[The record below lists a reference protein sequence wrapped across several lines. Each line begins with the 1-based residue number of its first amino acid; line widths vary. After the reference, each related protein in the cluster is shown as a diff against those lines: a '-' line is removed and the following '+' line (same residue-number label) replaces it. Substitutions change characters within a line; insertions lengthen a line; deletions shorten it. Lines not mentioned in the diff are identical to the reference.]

1 MNNKHLC
8 TSFCV
13 YIYFQFSWI
22 YTYEWILGHMVT
34 LCLMFG
40 ETTSF
45 PKQLHHFTFL
55 PAKSEGSNTVHIF
68 YHSCH
73 SGCEMT
79 PHCGFDLHF
88 PSEKGGEGNGNP
100 LQYSCLENPMDRG
113 AWWAAVHGVTKGRT
127 QLSDFTFTFHFHA
140 LEKEMATHS
149 SVLVW
154 RIPGTGAWWVA
165 VYGVAQSR
173 TWLKWLSSSSS
184 SSEKGMAT
192 HSSILAWRTLCTE
205 DLVVYS
211 SQGHTQSD
219 TTKET

>member
-1 MNNKHLC
+1 MCDHHHYLTLEHFPHLPAPPKNLYLLTATLQALVNTILPSVSIDLCVLLRINRITQYETLSFFLHSMVVSRFILIPSSHSSADGHWCYFHTLATMNNKHLC

-34 LCLMFG
+34 LCLMFV

-55 PAKSEGSNTVHIF
+55 PAKSEGSNTVHNF

-100 LQYSCLENPMDRG
+100 LQYSCNPMDRG

-127 QLSDFTFTFHFHA
+127 
-140 LEKEMATHS
+140 
-149 SVLVW
+149 
-154 RIPGTGAWWVA
+154 
-165 VYGVAQSR
+165 
-173 TWLKWLSSSSS
+173 
-184 SSEKGMAT
+184 
-192 HSSILAWRTLCTE
+192 
-205 DLVVYS
+205 
-211 SQGHTQSD
+211 
-219 TTKET
+219 